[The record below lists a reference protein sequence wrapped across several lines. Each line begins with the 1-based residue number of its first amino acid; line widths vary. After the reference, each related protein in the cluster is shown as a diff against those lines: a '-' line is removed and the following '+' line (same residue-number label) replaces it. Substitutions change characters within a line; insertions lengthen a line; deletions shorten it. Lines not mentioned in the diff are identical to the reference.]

1 LVPLVPLILLV
12 SSFGLPGSFAGGA
25 GSGADGATRTHWPG
39 CVMEMGSRSKRSA
52 WSSMSTA
59 WWGIEL
65 QCRSHR
71 FRDALHLIARYEL
84 RVCGLSA
91 AAVRVVAV
99 VMRPDQSELLRWRQH
114 GERVLYES
122 PWVTVTKVDVT
133 PPDGNRFEHHAVR
146 LQRVAMAVVVDD
158 ADRVLMVWRHR
169 FITDSWGWELPGG
182 IVDDGEDGV
191 VTAERETVEETGW
204 RPEGLS
210 LLAQFQPMPGLV
222 DTPHE
227 VYGTRHALKV
237 GEPSDPV
244 EVGVVDWVPLAELLG
259 MIRAGD
265 VAGAG
270 SIVGLLHVLADP
282 KGLPE

>member
-1 LVPLVPLILLV
+1 MRHGDGIFDQRGRHGRRCRVV
-12 SSFGLPGSFAGGA
+12 GHELP
-25 GSGADGATRTHWPG
+25 
-39 CVMEMGSRSKRSA
+39 
-52 WSSMSTA
+52 
-59 WWGIEL
+59 
-65 QCRSHR
+65 CRSHR
-71 FRDALHLIARYEL
+71 FRDAVHLIARCEL
-84 RVCGLSA
+84 QVCGLSA

-99 VMRPDQSELLRWRQH
+99 VMRPDQSELLRWQQH
-114 GERVLYES
+114 GERVLYDS

-158 ADRVLMVWRHR
+158 AERVLMVWRHR
-169 FITDSWGWELPGG
+169 FITNSWGWELPGG

-210 LLAQFQPMPGLV
+210 FLAQFQPMPGLV

-227 VYGTRHALKV
+227 VYGTRHAVKV
-237 GEPSDPV
+237 GEPNDPV
-244 EVGVVDWVPLAELLG
+244 EVGVVEWVPLAETLG

-265 VAGAG
+265 VGGAG
-270 SIVGLLHVLADP
+270 SIVGLLHVLADS

>member
-1 LVPLVPLILLV
+1 MV
-12 SSFGLPGSFAGGA
+12 
-25 GSGADGATRTHWPG
+25 
-39 CVMEMGSRSKRSA
+39 K
-52 WSSMSTA
+52 
-59 WWGIEL
+59 
-65 QCRSHR
+65 
-71 FRDALHLIARYEL
+71 
-84 RVCGLSA
+84 
-91 AAVRVVAV
+91 
-99 VMRPDQSELLRWRQH
+99 RPDQSESLRWQQH
-114 GERVLYES
+114 GERVLYDS

-169 FITDSWGWELPGG
+169 FITQSWGWELPGG
-182 IVDDGEDGV
+182 IVDDGEDAV
-191 VTAERETVEETGW
+191 VTAERETMEETGW

-227 VYGTRHALKV
+227 VYGTRHAVKV

-244 EVGVVDWVPLAELLG
+244 EVGVVDWVPLAETLR

-282 KGLPE
+282 ERLPE